1 MYEMSSN
8 LLLFDFGAPPNCCN
22 RSCPA
27 AGAEQDWSVIVS
39 GSYLGSVGRHPT
51 TVFLSERGF

>member
-1 MYEMSSN
+1 MSSN

-39 GSYLGSVGRHPT
+39 GSYLGSVGRYST
-51 TVFLSERGF
+51 TAFLLKRGF